1 MFFTPVNAQSIRII
15 ILFISLFFLGT
26 NNVIAQE
33 EINNPDDVEEGKIF
47 IDEQTGAFL
56 PLDAQFFDESGNAVT
71 LGELIDKPT
80 VLLPNY
86 FYCPNS
92 CSLNLA
98 NLAAAVNRMKMTA
111 GKDYR
116 LIALSFNDNDTPADA
131 RDAKQN
137 YLRLLYDEFPEDQWS
152 FVTGTKEN
160 ISVVLETIGYAFK
173 PVDDGTFI
181 HPSALVTVAEGG
193 KVIKYVYGSFIPG
206 DVEMALSE
214 ATRGEPAISVKRL
227 LNYCFN
233 YDPDKNKT
241 FFQTTK
247 IVALLVF
254 GSLIAFFFL
263 KVLRRKDAGDTS
275 GTTPKHG

>member
-1 MFFTPVNAQSIRII
+1 MNAQIIRII
-15 ILFISLFFLGT
+15 ILFISLIFLGANGT
-26 NNVIAQE
+26 IAQE
-33 EINNPDDVEEGKIF
+33 EKNDPDAAEEGKIF
-47 IDEQTGAFL
+47 IEEQTGAFL
-56 PLDAQFFDESGNAVT
+56 PLDTQFFDESGNAVT

-92 CSLNLA
+92 CSFNLA

-116 LIALSFNDNDTPADA
+116 LIALSFNHKDTPADA

-137 YLRLLYDEFPEDQWS
+137 YIKLLYDEFPEDQWS
-152 FVTGTKEN
+152 FVTGTKDN
-160 ISVVLETIGYAFK
+160 ISAVLDTIGYAFK
-173 PVDDGTFI
+173 PVEDGTFI
-181 HPSALVTVAEGG
+181 HPSALVTVAEDG

-214 ATRGEPAISVKRL
+214 ATKGMPAISVKRL

-247 IVALLVF
+247 IVALVVF

-263 KVLRRKDAGDTS
+263 KILRRKDAGDTS

>member
-1 MFFTPVNAQSIRII
+1 MPVNYRITCII
-15 ILFISLFFLGT
+15 ILFVSWLFLNANST
-26 NNVIAQE
+26 IAQ
-33 EINNPDDVEEGKIF
+33 DAKSDADGAEEGTIWLV
-47 IDEQTGAFL
+47 EQTGAYL
-56 PLDAQFFDESGNAVT
+56 PLDTKFFDESGTTVT
-71 LGELIDKPT
+71 LGDLIDKPT

-98 NLAAAVNRMKMTA
+98 NLASAVNRMKMSA

-116 LIALSFNDNDTPADA
+116 LIALSFNEKDTPADA

-137 YLRLLYDEFPEDQWS
+137 YLKLLYDEFPEEQWS
-152 FVTGTKEN
+152 FLTGTQEN
-160 ISVVLETIGYAFK
+160 ITAVLDTIGYAFK
-173 PVDDGTFI
+173 PVEDGTFI
-181 HPSALVTVAEGG
+181 HPSALVTVAEDG

-214 ATRGEPAISVKRL
+214 ATKGEPAISVKRL

-233 YDPDKNKT
+233 YDPDANKT
-241 FFQTTK
+241 FFQITK
-247 IVALLVF
+247 IVVLLVF
-254 GSLIAFFFL
+254 VSLIIFLFL
-263 KVLRRKDAGDTS
+263 KILRRKDAGDTS

>member
-1 MFFTPVNAQSIRII
+1 MNTQNIRIV
-15 ILFISLFFLGT
+15 ILFIYLFFLGST
-26 NNVIAQE
+26 YAIAQE
-33 EINNPDDVEEGKIF
+33 DKNNPDDGENGKIF
-47 IDEQTGAFL
+47 IEEQTGAFL
-56 PLDAQFFDESGNAVT
+56 PLESQFFDESGTAVT
-71 LGELIDKPT
+71 LAELIDKPT

-98 NLAAAVNRMKMTA
+98 NLASAVNRMKMTA

-116 LIALSFNDNDTPADA
+116 LIALSFNHKDTPADA

-137 YLRLLYDEFPEDQWS
+137 YIKLLYDEFPEDQWS

-160 ISVVLETIGYAFK
+160 ISAVLDTIGYAFK
-173 PVDDGTFI
+173 PVEDGTFI
-181 HPSALVTVAEGG
+181 HPSALVTVAEDG
-193 KVIKYVYGSFIPG
+193 KVIKYVYGKFIPG

-214 ATRGEPAISVKRL
+214 ATKGEPAISVKRL

-233 YDPDKNKT
+233 YDPEKNKT

-263 KVLRRKDAGDTS
+263 KILRRKDPGDTS

>member
-1 MFFTPVNAQSIRII
+1 VNAQIIRII
-15 ILFISLFFLGT
+15 ILFISLIFLGANGT
-26 NNVIAQE
+26 IAQE
-33 EINNPDDVEEGKIF
+33 EKNDPDAAEEGKIF
-47 IDEQTGAFL
+47 IEEQTGAFL
-56 PLDAQFFDESGNAVT
+56 PLDTQFFDESGNAVT

-92 CSLNLA
+92 CSFNLA

-116 LIALSFNDNDTPADA
+116 LIALSFNHKDTPADA

-137 YLRLLYDEFPEDQWS
+137 YIKLLYDEFPEDQWS
-152 FVTGTKEN
+152 FVTGTKDN
-160 ISVVLETIGYAFK
+160 ISAVLDTIGYAFK
-173 PVDDGTFI
+173 PVEDGTFI
-181 HPSALVTVAEGG
+181 HPSALVTVAEDG

-214 ATRGEPAISVKRL
+214 ATKGMPAISVKRL

-263 KVLRRKDAGDTS
+263 KILRRKDAGDTS

>member
-1 MFFTPVNAQSIRII
+1 MNAQIIRII
-15 ILFISLFFLGT
+15 ILFISLIFLGANGT
-26 NNVIAQE
+26 IAQE
-33 EINNPDDVEEGKIF
+33 EKNDPDAAEEGKIF
-47 IDEQTGAFL
+47 IEEQTGAFL
-56 PLDAQFFDESGNAVT
+56 PLDTQFFDESGNAVT

-92 CSLNLA
+92 CSFNLA

-116 LIALSFNDNDTPADA
+116 LIALSFNHKDTPADA

-137 YLRLLYDEFPEDQWS
+137 YIKLLYDEFPEDQWS
-152 FVTGTKEN
+152 FVTGTKDN
-160 ISVVLETIGYAFK
+160 ISAVLDTIGYAFK
-173 PVDDGTFI
+173 PVEDGTFI
-181 HPSALVTVAEGG
+181 HPSALVTVAEDG

-214 ATRGEPAISVKRL
+214 ATKGMPAISVKRL

-263 KVLRRKDAGDTS
+263 KILRRKDAGDTS

>member
-1 MFFTPVNAQSIRII
+1 MPVNYRITCII
-15 ILFISLFFLGT
+15 ILFVSWLFLNANST
-26 NNVIAQE
+26 IAQ
-33 EINNPDDVEEGKIF
+33 DAKSDADGAEEGTIWLV
-47 IDEQTGAFL
+47 EQTGAYL
-56 PLDAQFFDESGNAVT
+56 PLDTKFFDESGT
-71 LGELIDKPT
+71 TIILGDLIDKPT

-98 NLAAAVNRMKMTA
+98 NLASAVNRMKMSA

-116 LIALSFNDNDTPADA
+116 LIALSFNEKDTPADA

-137 YLRLLYDEFPEDQWS
+137 YLKLLYDEFPEEQWS
-152 FVTGTKEN
+152 FLTGTQEN
-160 ISVVLETIGYAFK
+160 ITAVLDTIGYAFK
-173 PVDDGTFI
+173 PVEDGTFI
-181 HPSALVTVAEGG
+181 HPSALVTVAEDG

-214 ATRGEPAISVKRL
+214 ATKGEPAISVKRL

-233 YDPDKNKT
+233 YDPDANKT
-241 FFQTTK
+241 FFQITK
-247 IVALLVF
+247 IVVLLVF
-254 GSLIAFFFL
+254 VSLIIFLFL
-263 KVLRRKDAGDTS
+263 KILRRKDAGDTS

>member
-1 MFFTPVNAQSIRII
+1 MNTLNTRII
-15 ILFISLFFLGT
+15 LTFICLFFLGASYT
-26 NNVIAQE
+26 IAQE
-33 EINNPDDVEEGKIF
+33 EKNTPDDGEQGKIF
-47 IDEQTGAFL
+47 IEEQTGALL
-56 PLDAQFFDESGNAVT
+56 PLKSQFFDESGNAVT

-92 CSLNLA
+92 CSFNLA
-98 NLAAAVNRMKMTA
+98 NLASAVNRMKMTA

-116 LIALSFNDNDTPADA
+116 LIALSFNDKDTPADA

-137 YLRLLYDEFPEDQWS
+137 YIKLLYDEFPTDQWS

-160 ISVVLETIGYAFK
+160 ISAVLDTIGYAFK
-173 PVDDGTFI
+173 PVEDGTFI
-181 HPSALVTVAEGG
+181 HPSALVTIAEDG
-193 KVIKYVYGSFIPG
+193 KIIKYVYGSFIPG

-214 ATRGEPAISVKRL
+214 ATKGKPAISVKRL

-233 YDPDKNKT
+233 YDPEKNKT

-263 KVLRRKDAGDTS
+263 KILRRKDAGDTS
-275 GTTPKHG
+275 GTTH